1 MTATEVDRTPVQGE
15 PETDGDDMYPDES
28 RSLENLR
35 HMRLMALLRDMI
47 DAEGG
52 EKAAQALGVSY
63 RTVSRTIESDRLTE
77 RMSAVLERHL
87 LLGGGSAAAQQRKSI
102 KALEERVD
110 ALEEKLGS
118 GLEELRGVFEKGIE
132 GLREEYAL
140 GLRQLE
146 RRLVKVEGERGDR
159 DSAEGSGDVVEK
171 TAVKPAWR
179 PYRDLVTL
187 EPEPGEEQVYGDA
200 TPLIVEWR
208 RARAEFLDAKD
219 GLSRAIA
226 EERMRELEIE
236 LIGER
241 ELTLPPRTYPWDGS
255 DRRDEVWRRMQA
267 LERARVERSRAQ
279 IRRWIR
285 RILTLGRWRN

>member
-1 MTATEVDRTPVQGE
+1 MTATKVDKTPVQGE
-15 PETDGDDMYPDES
+15 PGPDGEDLYPDES

-63 RTVSRTIESDRLTE
+63 RTVSRTIESDRLTG

-87 LLGGGSAAAQQRKSI
+87 LLGGGSAAAQQQKSI
-102 KALEERVD
+102 KALEKRVGE
-110 ALEEKLGS
+110 LEEGLGS

-132 GLREEYAL
+132 GLRDEHAQ

-146 RRLVKVEGERGDR
+146 RRLVKVEDERGDR
-159 DSAEGSGDVVEK
+159 DSTEGSGDVVEK

-179 PYRDLVTL
+179 PYRDLVSM

-208 RARAEFLDAKD
+208 RARTEFLDAED

-226 EERMRELEIE
+226 GERMRELEIE
-236 LIGER
+236 LIGGH

-255 DRRDEVWRRMQA
+255 DRRDEVWRRKKA
-267 LERARVERSRAQ
+267 LERARVERARAQ
-279 IRRWIR
+279 VRSWIR
-285 RILTLGRWRN
+285 RVLTLGRWRD

>member
-1 MTATEVDRTPVQGE
+1 MRDEL
-15 PETDGDDMYPDES
+15 ETDGTDMYPDES

-77 RMSAVLERHL
+77 RMSAVLERYL

-110 ALEEKLGS
+110 ALEENLGS

-132 GLREEYAL
+132 GLRDEQAQ

-146 RRLVKVEGERGDR
+146 RRLAKVEDERGDR
-159 DSAEGSGDVVEK
+159 DSAVDSQDAVDNPE
-171 TAVKPAWR
+171 VKPAWK

-208 RARAEFLDAKD
+208 KVRAEYLDAGD

-236 LIGER
+236 LIGGR

-255 DRRDEVWRRMQA
+255 DRRDEVWRRTQA
-267 LERARVERSRAQ
+267 LERARVERARAQ

-285 RILTLGRWRN
+285 RVLTLGLWRD

>member
-1 MTATEVDRTPVQGE
+1 MTATEADNTPVQDE
-15 PETDGDDMYPDES
+15 PETDGTDMYPDES

-47 DAEGG
+47 DAESG
-52 EKAAQALGVSY
+52 EKAARALGVSY

-87 LLGGGSAAAQQRKSI
+87 LLGGGSAAAQQRKGI
-102 KALEERVD
+102 KALEKRVGE
-110 ALEEKLGS
+110 LEEGLGS
-118 GLEELRGVFEKGIE
+118 GLEDLRGVFEKGIE
-132 GLREEYAL
+132 GLREEYAQ

-146 RRLVKVEGERGDR
+146 RRLAKVEDGRGDR
-159 DSAEGSGDVVEK
+159 DSADETRDAVEK

-208 RARAEFLDAKD
+208 KARAEYLDAGD

-226 EERMRELEIE
+226 KERMLELEIE
-236 LIGER
+236 LIGDH

-255 DRRDEVWRRMQA
+255 DRRDEVWRRTQG

-279 IRRWIR
+279 IRRWTR
-285 RILTLGRWRN
+285 RVLTLGLWRD

>member
-1 MTATEVDRTPVQGE
+1 MTATEADNTPVQDEQGPDGE
-15 PETDGDDMYPDES
+15 ELYPDES

-47 DAEGG
+47 DAESG

-87 LLGGGSAAAQQRKSI
+87 LLGGGSAAAQQQKSI
-102 KALEERVD
+102 KALEKRVGE
-110 ALEEKLGS
+110 LEEGLGS
-118 GLEELRGVFEKGIE
+118 GLEDLRGVIEKGIE
-132 GLREEYAL
+132 GLREEHAQ

-146 RRLVKVEGERGDR
+146 RRLAKLEDELGDR
-159 DSAEGSGDVVEK
+159 DSTEGSGDVVEK

-187 EPEPGEEQVYGDA
+187 EPEPGEEQVYGEA

-208 RARAEFLDAKD
+208 KVRTEFLDARD

-236 LIGER
+236 LIGDH

-255 DRRDEVWRRMQA
+255 DRRDEVWRRTQA
-267 LERARVERSRAQ
+267 LERARVERARAQ

-285 RILTLGRWRN
+285 RVLTLGLWRD

>member
-1 MTATEVDRTPVQGE
+1 MTATKADRTPVQVE
-15 PETDGDDMYPDES
+15 TETDGDDMYPDES

-47 DAEGG
+47 DAESG

-63 RTVSRTIESDRLTE
+63 RTVSRTIESGRLTG

-87 LLGGGSAAAQQRKSI
+87 LLGGGSAAAQQQKSI
-102 KALEERVD
+102 KALEERVGE
-110 ALEEKLGS
+110 LEEGLGS
-118 GLEELRGVFEKGIE
+118 GLEDLRGVIEKGIE
-132 GLREEYAL
+132 GLREEYAQ

-146 RRLVKVEGERGDR
+146 RRLAKVEDGRGTQ
-159 DSAEGSGDVVEK
+159 DSADETRDAVEK

-208 RARAEFLDAKD
+208 KVRAEFLDAGD

-226 EERMRELEIE
+226 EERMLELEIE
-236 LIGER
+236 LIGGH

-255 DRRDEVWRRMQA
+255 DRRDEVWRRTQA

-285 RILTLGRWRN
+285 RVLTLERWRN

>member
-1 MTATEVDRTPVQGE
+1 MTPTKVDKTPVQVE
-15 PETDGDDMYPDES
+15 PGPDGDDMYPDES

-35 HMRLMALLRDMI
+35 HLRLMALLRDMI
-47 DAEGG
+47 DTEGG

-102 KALEERVD
+102 KALEKRVGE
-110 ALEEKLGS
+110 LEEGLGS
-118 GLEELRGVFEKGIE
+118 GLEDLRGVIEKGIE
-132 GLREEYAL
+132 GLREEYAQ

-146 RRLVKVEGERGDR
+146 RRLAKAEDGRGTR
-159 DSAEGSGDVVEK
+159 DSVDETRDAVEK

-179 PYRDLVTL
+179 PYRDLVTM
-187 EPEPGEEQVYGDA
+187 EPEPGEEQVYGEA

-208 RARAEFLDAKD
+208 KVRTEFLDAGD

-236 LIGER
+236 LIGGH

-255 DRRDEVWRRMQA
+255 DRRDEVWRRTQA

-279 IRRWIR
+279 IRSWIR
-285 RILTLGRWRN
+285 RVLTLGRWRN